1 LACCMTYHP
10 VGMSEPTQDDRSGAD
25 TAEPALFGLVN
36 RERRLSDKV
45 ADMMLETILSDRLQ
59 VGDRLPSERELGEQF
74 GVSRTVVRE
83 AIRAL
88 VTKGVID
95 VRSGSGLRVAAVD
108 ANAVSESMSLF
119 LRGGTLDFEKVHE
132 VRAVLEVHLAGLAA
146 ERATDD
152 DVAQLREIHERMQT
166 ETSDVEAAAR
176 DDLEFHRAIARATHN
191 ELFLLLMDSIGSSLI
206 DIRRENLGSGS
217 APMTLSQHESILD
230 AIAARDPEAARAAME
245 THLDGVASFWR
256 EHARVP
262 ASMDAP
268 E

>member
-1 LACCMTYHP
+1 MIVRMAQA
-10 VGMSEPTQDDRSGAD
+10 GDGGGSGAKS
-25 TAEPALFGLVN
+25 TAPALFGQVN

-45 ADMMLETILSDRLQ
+45 ADMMLETILSDRLK

-83 AIRAL
+83 AVRAL

-119 LRGGTLDFEKVHE
+119 LRGGTLDFENVHE
-132 VRAVLEVHLAGLAA
+132 VRTLLEVHLAGLAA
-146 ERATDD
+146 ERATEEE
-152 DVAQLREIHERMQT
+152 VAQLRDIHERMRR
-166 ETSDVEAAAR
+166 ETADVEAAAR

-191 ELFLLLMDSIGSSLI
+191 ELFLLLMDSIGSALI

-217 APMTLSQHESILD
+217 APMTLSQHEAILET
-230 AIAARDPEAARAAME
+230 IAVHDPEGARTAMHA
-245 THLDGVASFWR
+245 HLESVASFWR
-256 EHARVP
+256 EHPHGLTA
-262 ASMDAP
+262 AGTAL

>member
-1 LACCMTYHP
+1 MIVRMGRQAD
-10 VGMSEPTQDDRSGAD
+10 GGEPATESP
-25 TAEPALFGLVN
+25 TPALFGQVN

-45 ADMMLETILSDRLQ
+45 ADMMLETILSDRLK

-74 GVSRTVVRE
+74 GVSRTVIRE
-83 AIRAL
+83 AVRAL

-132 VRAVLEVHLAGLAA
+132 VRTVLEVHLAGLAA
-146 ERATDD
+146 ERATAD
-152 DVAQLREIHERMQT
+152 DVSQLREIHERMGQ

-217 APMTLSQHESILD
+217 APMTLSQHEEILELV
-230 AIAARDPEAARAAME
+230 AAHDPEGAQTAMQA
-245 THLDGVASFWR
+245 HLDGVASFWR
-256 EHARVP
+256 DHPHGP
-262 ASMDAP
+262 ATDGDAAA
-268 E
+268 